1 MHMMFFVKHFS
12 FLEYSQAYLDN
23 TAGILKKLPKYLHYD
38 KNFAEFLAGRLQIYH
53 IYTGNTQTQF

>member
-12 FLEYSQAYLDN
+12 FLEYSQADLDN

-38 KNFAEFLAGRLQIYH
+38 KSFAEFLS
-53 IYTGNTQTQF
+53 